1 MVPSR
6 HDRKIVDVKSQLKP
20 KINFLFKTWTNVVS
34 LSTLYKLCAP
44 QFKSYFYTKILSN
57 EIGASILR
65 WEKINLLFIIFESNY
80 KFQILLSN
88 REIIIVLII
97 KYFLNKNM
105 PKITPKNNTS
115 SVTEML

>member
-1 MVPSR
+1 MQQLQSDILKVTLFI
-6 HDRKIVDVKSQLKP
+6 KIEVGGRE
-20 KINFLFKTWTNVVS
+20 NFLFKTWTNVVS

-44 QFKSYFYTKILSN
+44 QFKSYFYTVILSN

-65 WEKINLLFIIFESNY
+65 REKINLLFIIFESNY

-97 KYFLNKNM
+97 KYF
-105 PKITPKNNTS
+105 
-115 SVTEML
+115 